1 MSKEHL
7 EALLAKYREDAE
19 FAAKID
25 AAVSSEAVIAVAA
38 EYGLDVDAADLA
50 TASSELHLSDAEL
63 ENVAGGYSCSP
74 MCAPALDGGAVG
86 SFGAGDSC

>member
-19 FAAKID
+19 FAAQID

-74 MCAPALDGGAVG
+74 MCAPPRDRAAVG
-86 SFGAGDSC
+86 SFGAGTSC